1 MFLTTFLQT
10 QADPALNKAVDQLTK
25 SAIDVAQAAS
35 DYGALKVIFGVFMV
49 FMILLVILF
58 VYQVFSMNS
67 KIGVINQAAVK
78 TQQYF
83 EGVMNRTLGKEQA
96 NVILRRSLN
105 NIAIMIKYHVLRI
118 RLENHISDKEGTE
131 KKINQ
136 IIHNEYIELQTF
148 LSNFLVED
156 QPLSDILNQDD
167 CLLIKQFVME
177 QVYTSADSFKVSQMD
192 QSADILM
199 NGIKLEC
206 IKRLKDE

>member
-1 MFLTTFLQT
+1 MMTTFLQT
-10 QADPALNKAVDQLTK
+10 PSDPALNQAVDRLTK
-25 SAIDVAQAAS
+25 SSIEIAQAAS
-35 DYGALKVIFGVFMV
+35 DYGALKVIFGVFIV

-58 VYQVFSMNS
+58 IYQVFSMNS
-67 KIGVINQAAVK
+67 KIGVINQAAIK

-105 NIAIMIKYHVLRI
+105 NISIMIKYHILRI
-118 RLENHISDKEGTE
+118 RLENHVSDKEGTE

-167 CLLIKQFVME
+167 CLLIKQFVIE
-177 QVYTSADSFKVSQMD
+177 QVYTPADSFKVSQMD

>member
-1 MFLTTFLQT
+1 MMTTFLQIPT
-10 QADPALNKAVDQLTK
+10 DPALNQAVDQLTK
-25 SAIDVAQAAS
+25 SSIEIAQAAS

-105 NIAIMIKYHVLRI
+105 NISIMIKYHILRI
-118 RLENHISDKEGTE
+118 RLENHVSDKDGTE

-148 LSNFLVED
+148 LSNFLVEE

-167 CLLIKQFVME
+167 CLLIKQFVIE

>member
-1 MFLTTFLQT
+1 MMTTFLQIPT
-10 QADPALNKAVDQLTK
+10 DPALNQAVDQLTK
-25 SAIDVAQAAS
+25 SSIEIAQAAS

-105 NIAIMIKYHVLRI
+105 NISIMIKYHILRI
-118 RLENHISDKEGTE
+118 RLENHVSDKEGTE

-148 LSNFLVED
+148 LSNFLVEE

-167 CLLIKQFVME
+167 CLLIKQFVIE